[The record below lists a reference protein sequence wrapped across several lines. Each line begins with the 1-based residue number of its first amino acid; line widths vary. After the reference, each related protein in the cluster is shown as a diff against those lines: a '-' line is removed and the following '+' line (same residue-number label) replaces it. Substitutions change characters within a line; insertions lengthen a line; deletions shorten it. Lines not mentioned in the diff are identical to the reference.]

1 MFRHQ
6 TQFLLAVIGC
16 IAASIAIAFFIQTA
30 VSQPSGVPVSWD
42 PSGVEVAVPAGRAEE
57 IVVFSTTH
65 QDMPAVNVDI
75 VPELSSF
82 VSVEPDGLP
91 PVLGGLE
98 QIFVLTFQVPADAPP
113 GTFEGTLRIREGSR
127 TTAQPLPI
135 IPTITGT
142 SEVLAAKGLELAFPT
157 TWHLDE
163 PSLDIGGPISLN
175 NFGGAYRQGGLRP
188 SGGAEIDITVVQ
200 LPALTLEEAITRD
213 LQGTTFEST
222 ADVQVGGESG
232 IEVIYSFELIPSL
245 EERNTVVYVPHNQL
259 LYKFFLSY
267 QLGDPREV
275 EFLNTFY
282 ELLESVQFTE

>member
-1 MFRHQ
+1 M
-6 TQFLLAVIGC
+6 
-16 IAASIAIAFFIQTA
+16 
-30 VSQPSGVPVSWD
+30 
-42 PSGVEVAVPAGRAEE
+42 
-57 IVVFSTTH
+57 VFSTTH

-75 VPELSSF
+75 VPELNSF

-91 PVLGGLE
+91 LVLEGSE

-142 SEVLAAKGLELAFPT
+142 SEVLAAKGLELTLPA

-188 SGGAEIDITVVQ
+188 LGGAEIDITVVQ

-232 IEVIYSFELIPSL
+232 IEVIYSFELISSL
-245 EERNTVVYVPHNQL
+245 EERNAVVFVPHNQL